1 MLVVKV
7 LNVMKRNKILISVF
21 ALFFGAAIF
30 MSLNEVE
37 KKTEFKVIK
46 VNGQILFLKT
56 GHDLKIGDDFTYG
69 TPLKFVSNYSKA
81 AIVNPKIGR
90 YILQPTSK
98 GKVKIL
104 PATTNVTSRSGALI
118 NLIDLQNHFNGRYLI
133 LGEEKLQ
140 IGIEAYPMDENHF
153 FYLKFKI
160 GDESIAKKMSHENNR
175 LILNKENIFCVDGKS
190 IPVTEQE
197 MTIYYRDEDNKKSY
211 KINTFT
217 PVFPD
222 LENLS
227 KEVAILLDN
236 SNFTTSSRKIDEI
249 TTFVNE
255 FYGKPQKDNLLNW
268 IEKEFGLVKEQKINF
283 K

>member
-1 MLVVKV
+1 
-7 LNVMKRNKILISVF
+7 
-21 ALFFGAAIF
+21 

-46 VNGQILFLKT
+46 VNGQILFVKT
-56 GHDLKIGDDFTYG
+56 GTNLKIGDDFTYG
-69 TPLKFVSNYSKA
+69 TPLKFISNYSKA

-118 NLIDLQNHFNGRYLI
+118 NLIDLKNHFKGRYLI
-133 LGEEKLQ
+133 LGGEKLQ
-140 IGIEAYPMDENHF
+140 IGKEAYPMDENHF
-153 FYLKFKI
+153 FYLKFKM
-160 GDESIAKKMSHENNR
+160 GDEFIAKKLNHENNK
-175 LILNKENIFCVDGKS
+175 LILNKESIFSIDGKS
-190 IPVTEQE
+190 IPATEKE
-197 MTIYYRDEDNKKSY
+197 MSIYYRDESKKKSY

-222 LENLS
+222 LAILS
-227 KEVAILLDN
+227 KEVTVLLDN
-236 SNFTTSSRKIDEI
+236 SNFKTSSRKIDEI

-255 FYGKPQKDNLLNW
+255 FYGTPQKDNLLNW

>member
-1 MLVVKV
+1 
-7 LNVMKRNKILISVF
+7 MKKNKFLISVF
-21 ALFFGAAIF
+21 VLIFGLFVF

-46 VNGQILFLKT
+46 VNGQILFVKT
-56 GHDLKIGDDFTYG
+56 GNDLKIGDDFTYG
-69 TPLKFVSNYSKA
+69 TPLKFISNYSKA

-90 YILQPTSK
+90 YILQPSSK

-118 NLIDLQNHFNGRYLI
+118 NLRNHFNGRYLI

-140 IGIEAYPMDENHF
+140 IGKEAYPMDENHF

-160 GDESIAKKMSHENNR
+160 GDEFIAKKLNHENNK
-175 LILNKENIFCVDGKS
+175 LILNKESIFNVDGKP
-190 IPVTEQE
+190 IPVVEQE
-197 MTIYYRDEDNKKSY
+197 MSIFYRDENKKKSY
-211 KINTFT
+211 KINTFI

-222 LENLS
+222 LENLR
-227 KEVAILLDN
+227 KEVTILLDN
-236 SNFTTSSRKIDEI
+236 SCFKTSSRKIDEI

-268 IEKEFGLVKEQKINF
+268 IEKEFSLVKEQKINF